1 MSIPFADLATIL
13 PELLIVGIACLILV
27 LDPIT
32 PTGKKDFL
40 AWMSLGVLGVCSLVT
55 MSDFGG
61 SVVAFSGLV
70 VVDSY
75 AAFWKMLLYL
85 VSGLTILLSMSYLK
99 EEKIELAEYY
109 AFVLLALAG
118 MMVMVSG
125 ADLLT
130 IYLGIELMSITL
142 YIMAGIKRF
151 EARSIEAS
159 AKYLVLGAFSSGI
172 LLYGISLLFGVT
184 GSTRLTEIA
193 AVVNGAGFDD
203 PLMLLG
209 LMLLIVGFGF
219 KVAVVPF
226 HMWTPDVYEG
236 APTSVTAFMAV
247 ASKAAAFAAFLRV
260 LLEAFGGV
268 KPNWN
273 VLILVVCL
281 LTVALGNLVAIVQ
294 TNVKRMLAYSSIA
307 HAGYA
312 LVGLVVAGWVGIAAD
327 VSARGVSSLMLY
339 LAIYSFMTFGAFA
352 MVAILRKGG
361 LEGEE
366 IEDFTGLAKRHKGGA
381 FLMLVFMVSLAG
393 IPPTAGF
400 IGKFYLFM
408 AAVNAGLAW
417 LAIFGLIFAAISA
430 FYYLRIVMVMYMRE
444 PSPEQERNTRLALS
458 PQVSVVL
465 AFAVAG
471 VVLLGIFPGPLV
483 SIADLSV
490 LSMSPVR

>member
-1 MSIPFADLATIL
+1 MTLPLADLVLIL
-13 PELLIVGIACLILV
+13 PELLIVGMACLILV

-32 PTGKKDFL
+32 PAHKKDLL
-40 AWMSLGVLGVCSLVT
+40 AWMSLGILVV
-55 MSDFGG
+55 G
-61 SVVAFSGLV
+61 SVVTVNGFGERVMAFSDLV

-75 AAFWKMLLYL
+75 AVFWKMLLYL
-85 VSGLTILLSMSYLK
+85 VSGLTILLSMGYLK
-99 EEKIELAEYY
+99 EEKIQLAEYY
-109 AFVLLALAG
+109 AFVLLALTG

-142 YIMAGIKRF
+142 YIMAGFKRF
-151 EARSIEAS
+151 ELRSIESS
-159 AKYLVLGAFSSGI
+159 AKYFVLGAFSSGI
-172 LLYGISLLFGVT
+172 LLYGISIIFGVT
-184 GSTRLTEIA
+184 GSTRLVEIA
-193 AVVNGAGFDD
+193 AVVNGRGIDD
-203 PLMLLG
+203 PLVFIS

-219 KVAVVPF
+219 KVAAVPF

-247 ASKAAAFAAFLRV
+247 ASKAASFAAFLRV
-260 LLEAFGGV
+260 LLEAFGGI
-268 KPNWN
+268 KPDWN
-273 VLILVVCL
+273 LLILVICII
-281 LTVALGNLVAIVQ
+281 TVALGNLVAIVQ

-312 LVGLVVAGWVGIAAD
+312 LIGVVVAGWAGIEGA
-327 VSARGVSSLMLY
+327 VSSQGVSSLMLY
-339 LAIYSFMTFGAFA
+339 LAIYSFMTIGAFS
-352 MVAILRKGG
+352 MVAVLRKGG

-400 IGKFYLFM
+400 IGKLYLFM

-417 LAIFGLIFAAISA
+417 LAIIGLIFAAISA
-430 FYYLRIVMVMYMRE
+430 FFYLRIVMVMYMRE
-444 PSPEQERNTRLALS
+444 PSSEQEFHTRLVLS
-458 PQVSVVL
+458 PQVSFVL
-465 AFAVAG
+465 ACAVAG

-483 SIADLSV
+483 SVAELSS
-490 LSMSPVR
+490 LSLK

>member
-1 MSIPFADLATIL
+1 MSIPFADLGTIL
-13 PELLIVGIACLILV
+13 PELLIVAAACLILV

-32 PTGKKDFL
+32 PSAKKDFL
-40 AWMSLGVLGVCSLVT
+40 AWISLGVLGVCALIT
-55 MSDFGG
+55 MADFGG
-61 SVVAFSGLV
+61 TTVAFSGLV

-85 VSGLTILLSMSYLK
+85 VSGMTILLSMSYLK

-109 AFVLLALAG
+109 AFVLLALVG

-142 YIMAGIKRF
+142 YIMAGVKRF

-159 AKYLVLGAFSSGI
+159 AKYFVLGAFSSGI

-184 GSTRLTEIA
+184 GSTRLSEIS
-193 AVVNGAGFDD
+193 AVVNGPASED
-203 PLMLLG
+203 PLMFLA
-209 LMLLIVGFGF
+209 LMLIIVGFGF
-219 KVAVVPF
+219 KVAAVPF

-247 ASKAAAFAAFLRV
+247 ASKAASFAAFLRV
-260 LLEAFGGV
+260 LLEAFGGA

-273 VLILVVCL
+273 LIILAICL
-281 LTVALGNLVAIVQ
+281 ITVALGNLVAIVQ

-312 LVGLVVAGWVGIAAD
+312 LVGVVVAGWIGVESD
-327 VSARGVSSLMLY
+327 VSSRGVSSLMLY
-339 LAIYSFMTFGAFA
+339 LAIYSFMTVGAFA
-352 MVAILRKGG
+352 MIAILRKGG

-381 FLMLVFMVSLAG
+381 FLMLVFMISLAG

-417 LAIFGLIFAAISA
+417 LAIFGLVFAAISA

-444 PSPEQERNTRLALS
+444 PSAEQEKHTRLVLS

-465 AFAVAG
+465 ACAVAG

-483 SIADLSV
+483 SIADLST
-490 LSMSPVR
+490 LPIK

>member
-1 MSIPFADLATIL
+1 MSLPLSDLGVIL
-13 PELLIVGIACLILV
+13 PELILVGIACILLV

-32 PTGKKDFL
+32 PTAKKDFL
-40 AWMSLGVLGVCSLVT
+40 AWMCLGSLVVCSLIT
-55 MSDFGG
+55 MTDFGEPV
-61 SVVAFSGLV
+61 SAFSGLV
-70 VVDSY
+70 TLDSY

-109 AFVLLALAG
+109 AFVLLALVG

-142 YIMAGIKRF
+142 YIMAGFKRF
-151 EARSIEAS
+151 EARSIESS
-159 AKYLVLGAFSSGI
+159 AKYFVLGAFSSGI

-184 GSTRLTEIA
+184 GSTRLIEIS
-193 AVVNGAGFDD
+193 AVVNGQGLND
-203 PLMLLG
+203 PIILLALML
-209 LMLLIVGFGF
+209 MIVGFGF
-219 KVAVVPF
+219 KVAAVPF

-247 ASKAAAFAAFLRV
+247 ASKAASFAALLRV
-260 LLEAFGGV
+260 LLEGFGGV

-273 VLILVVCL
+273 VLILTVCL
-281 LTVALGNLVAIVQ
+281 LSVALGNLVAIVQ

-312 LVGLVVAGWVGIAAD
+312 LVGVVVAGWMGGTEI
-327 VSARGVSSLMLY
+327 SHQGVSSLMLY
-339 LAIYSFMTFGAFA
+339 LAIYSFMTIGAFA
-352 MVAILRKGG
+352 MVAILRNGG
-361 LEGEE
+361 LEGED

-417 LAIFGLIFAAISA
+417 LAIFGLVFAAISA

-444 PSPEQERNTRLALS
+444 PSPEQEKNTRLILS

-465 AFAVAG
+465 ACAVAG
-471 VVLLGIFPGPLV
+471 VVLLGIFPSPLV
-483 SIADLSV
+483 SVADLSV
-490 LSMSPVR
+490 LPIK

>member
-1 MSIPFADLATIL
+1 MTLPLADLVVIL
-13 PELLIVGIACLILV
+13 PELLVVGMACLILV

-32 PTGKKDFL
+32 PASKKDIL
-40 AWMSLGVLGVCSLVT
+40 AWMSLGIVVVCSVVT
-55 MSDFGG
+55 MSGFGER
-61 SVVAFSGLV
+61 VMAFSDLV

-75 AAFWKMLLYL
+75 AVFWKMLLYL
-85 VSGLTILLSMSYLK
+85 VSGLTILLSMGYLE
-99 EEKIELAEYY
+99 EEKIQLAEYY
-109 AFVLLALAG
+109 AFVLLALTG

-142 YIMAGIKRF
+142 YIMAGFKRF
-151 EARSIEAS
+151 DARSIEAS
-159 AKYLVLGAFSSGI
+159 AKYFVLGAFSSGI
-172 LLYGISLLFGVT
+172 LLYGISLVFGVT
-184 GSTRLTEIA
+184 GSTRLVEIA
-193 AVVNGAGFDD
+193 AVVNGRGIDD
-203 PLMLLG
+203 PLVFIA

-219 KVAVVPF
+219 KVAAVPF

-247 ASKAAAFAAFLRV
+247 ASKAASFAAFLRV
-260 LLEAFGGV
+260 LLEAFGGI

-273 VLILVVCL
+273 LLILAICL

-312 LVGLVVAGWVGIAAD
+312 LIGVVVAGWVGIEAE
-327 VSARGVSSLMLY
+327 VSSRGISSLMLY
-339 LAIYSFMTFGAFA
+339 LAIYSFMTMGAFA

-381 FLMLVFMVSLAG
+381 FLMLIFMVSLAG

-417 LAIFGLIFAAISA
+417 LAIVGLVFAAISA

-444 PSPEQERNTRLALS
+444 PSSEQELHTRLVLS
-458 PQVSVVL
+458 PQISVVL
-465 AFAVAG
+465 ACAVAG

-483 SIADLSV
+483 SVADLST
-490 LSMSPVR
+490 LPIK

>member
-1 MSIPFADLATIL
+1 MMLPLADIVLIL
-13 PELLIVGIACLILV
+13 PELLVVGMACLILV

-32 PTGKKDFL
+32 PAHKKDFL
-40 AWMSLGVLGVCSLVT
+40 AWMSLGILVVCSVVT
-55 MSDFGG
+55 ASGFGER
-61 SVVAFSGLV
+61 VMAFSDLV

-75 AAFWKMLLYL
+75 AVFWKMLLYF
-85 VSGLTILLSMSYLK
+85 VSGLTILLSMGYLK
-99 EEKIELAEYY
+99 EEKIQLAEYY
-109 AFVLLALAG
+109 AFVLLALTG

-142 YIMAGIKRF
+142 YIMAGFKRF
-151 EARSIEAS
+151 ELRSIESS
-159 AKYLVLGAFSSGI
+159 AKYFVLGAFSSGI
-172 LLYGISLLFGVT
+172 LLYGISIIFGVT
-184 GSTRLTEIA
+184 GSTRLVEIA
-193 AVVNGAGFDD
+193 AVVNGRGIDD
-203 PLMLLG
+203 PLVFIA

-219 KVAVVPF
+219 KIAAVPF

-247 ASKAAAFAAFLRV
+247 ASKVASFAAFLRV
-260 LLEAFGGV
+260 LLEAFGGI
-268 KPNWN
+268 KPDWN
-273 VLILVVCL
+273 LLILVICII
-281 LTVALGNLVAIVQ
+281 TVALGSLVAIVQ

-312 LVGLVVAGWVGIAAD
+312 LIGVVVAGWSADAA
-327 VSARGVSSLMLY
+327 VSAQGVSSLMLY
-339 LAIYSFMTFGAFA
+339 LAIYSFMTIGAFS

-400 IGKFYLFM
+400 IGKLYLFM

-417 LAIFGLIFAAISA
+417 LAIIGLIFAAISA
-430 FYYLRIVMVMYMRE
+430 FFYLRIVMVMYMRE
-444 PSPEQERNTRLALS
+444 PSSEQELHTRLVLS
-458 PQVSVVL
+458 PQVSFVL
-465 AFAVAG
+465 ACAVAG
-471 VVLLGIFPGPLV
+471 AVLLGIFPGPLV
-483 SIADLSV
+483 SVADLST
-490 LSMSPVR
+490 LPVK

>member
-1 MSIPFADLATIL
+1 MTLPLADLVLIL
-13 PELLIVGIACLILV
+13 PELLIVGMACLILV

-32 PTGKKDFL
+32 PAHKKDLL
-40 AWMSLGVLGVCSLVT
+40 AWMSLGILVV
-55 MSDFGG
+55 G
-61 SVVAFSGLV
+61 SVVTVSGFGERVMAFSDLV

-75 AAFWKMLLYL
+75 AVFWKMLLYL
-85 VSGLTILLSMSYLK
+85 VSGLTILLSMGYLK
-99 EEKIELAEYY
+99 EEKIQLAEYY

-142 YIMAGIKRF
+142 YIMAGFKRF
-151 EARSIEAS
+151 ELRSIESS
-159 AKYLVLGAFSSGI
+159 AKYFVLGAFSSGI
-172 LLYGISLLFGVT
+172 LLYGISIIFGVT
-184 GSTRLTEIA
+184 GSTRLVEIA
-193 AVVNGAGFDD
+193 AVVNGRGIDD
-203 PLMLLG
+203 PLVFIA

-219 KVAVVPF
+219 KVAAVPF

-247 ASKAAAFAAFLRV
+247 ASKAASFAAFLRV
-260 LLEAFGGV
+260 LLEAFGGI
-268 KPNWN
+268 KPDWN
-273 VLILVVCL
+273 LLILVICII
-281 LTVALGNLVAIVQ
+281 TVALGNLVAIVQ

-312 LVGLVVAGWVGIAAD
+312 LIGVVVAGWAGIEGA
-327 VSARGVSSLMLY
+327 VSSQGVSSLMLY
-339 LAIYSFMTFGAFA
+339 LAIYSFMTIGAFS

-400 IGKFYLFM
+400 IGKLYLFM

-417 LAIFGLIFAAISA
+417 LAIIGLIFAAISA
-430 FYYLRIVMVMYMRE
+430 FFYLRIVMVMYMRE
-444 PSPEQERNTRLALS
+444 PSSEQELHTRLVLS
-458 PQVSVVL
+458 PQVSFVL
-465 AFAVAG
+465 ACAVAG

-483 SIADLSV
+483 SVADLSS
-490 LSMSPVR
+490 LSLK

>member
-1 MSIPFADLATIL
+1 MSLPLADLVTIL
-13 PELLIVGIACLILV
+13 PELLIVGMACLILV

-32 PTGKKDFL
+32 PAVKKDFL
-40 AWMSLGVLGVCSLVT
+40 AWMSLGVLGVCALITVA
-55 MSDFGG
+55 DFGE
-61 SVVAFSGLV
+61 SAVAFSGLV
-70 VVDSY
+70 VVDAY

-99 EEKIELAEYY
+99 EEKIDLAEYY
-109 AFVLLALAG
+109 AFVLLALVG

-142 YIMAGIKRF
+142 YIMAGFKRF

-159 AKYLVLGAFSSGI
+159 AKYFVLGAFSSGI

-184 GSTRLTEIA
+184 GSTRLSEIA
-193 AVVNGAGFDD
+193 VAVNGPALGD
-203 PLMLLG
+203 PLMLLA
-209 LMLLIVGFGF
+209 LMLIIVGFGF
-219 KVAVVPF
+219 KVAAVPF

-247 ASKAAAFAAFLRV
+247 ASKAASFAAFLRV
-260 LLEAFGGV
+260 LLEAFSGV

-273 VLILVVCL
+273 VLILAVCL

-312 LVGLVVAGWVGIAAD
+312 LVGVVVAGWIGIESDIA
-327 VSARGVSSLMLY
+327 SRGVSSLMLY
-339 LAIYSFMTFGAFA
+339 LAIYSFMTLGAFA
-352 MVAILRKGG
+352 MVAMLRKGG

-381 FLMLVFMVSLAG
+381 FLMLLFMVSLAG

-408 AAVNAGLAW
+408 AAVNADLAW

-444 PSPEQERNTRLALS
+444 PSPEQEQNTRLALS

-465 AFAVAG
+465 ACAVAG

-483 SIADLSV
+483 SLADLSV
-490 LSMSPVR
+490 LATK